1 MSNAAVSNMDV
12 PYPHGPGR
20 RSNAYH
26 VAAVGKGWWDQYRTT
41 PSGRLILNHDQ
52 VLAKVA
58 LIFSELVEADEE
70 SPDKPTRYTE
80 SGKPEGYFI
89 ELADTYIRILDLLGA
104 LGWVCSGDKT
114 SVDLDGTI
122 TARWLGR
129 AIEAIRVADLSDPD
143 GEPDA
148 PLAEAREFLWR
159 AACGLW
165 STPGVPE
172 AVKVK
177 HAYNHTRAYR
187 HGGKKA

>member
-52 VLAKVA
+52 VLAKIA
-58 LIFSELVEADEE
+58 LIFSELVEAMGE
-70 SPDKPTRYTE
+70 SPGVPMRY
-80 SGKPEGYFI
+80 SKDGKPEGFHI
-89 ELADTYIRILDLLGA
+89 ELADTYIRIMDLLGA
-104 LGWVCSGDKT
+104 LGWVYPGSGTDDVPDAT
-114 SVDLDGTI
+114 STG
-122 TARWLGR
+122 RWLSR